1 MSKEAAAMAEVGE
14 VTRLLVAYRAG
25 DPGALEALVA
35 CLYDELRQVA
45 RIQLRH
51 DRQREALGTTAL
63 VHEAY
68 LRLADLT
75 QLSIRDRGHFFA
87 IAAISMRRIVVDFA
101 RERHAMKRG
110 GGITHVPVEDSD
122 VGIAAQA
129 VHVLAVHEALEQL
142 QLIDPTL
149 THVVEC
155 RFFAGYSEQETA
167 DALGLSVRTTQRAWA
182 RARAWLQVRLG
193 EDLAERPVT

>member
-1 MSKEAAAMAEVGE
+1 MAEVGD

-51 DRQREALGTTAL
+51 ERQRETLGTTAL

-75 QLSIRDRGHFFA
+75 HLSIRDRGHFFA
-87 IAAISMRRIVVDFA
+87 IAAIAMRRIVVDFA
-101 RERHAMKRG
+101 RERNAIKRG
-110 GGITHVPVEDSD
+110 GGVTRVPLEDSD
-122 VGIAAQA
+122 PAIDAHAI
-129 VHVLAVHEALEQL
+129 HVLAVHQALEQL
-142 QLIDPTL
+142 QQIDPTL

-167 DALGLSVRTTQRAWA
+167 DALGISIRTTQRAWA
-182 RARAWLQVRLG
+182 RARAWLQVRLA
-193 EDLAERPVT
+193 EDLADNR